1 MKRMQKCRRSPIAA
15 AIVRVT
21 RPMRGWKSSDLRIR
35 NTKPISPMPAHT
47 VYVAC
52 APLPGQLRAEESA
65 APPYSD
71 EARDV

>member
-1 MKRMQKCRRSPIAA
+1 
-15 AIVRVT
+15 
-21 RPMRGWKSSDLRIR
+21 LRIR

-71 EARDV
+71 EATDM